1 MRTFAGMFEFKRLDR
16 FILKTFLPLFAM
28 TFLICTFLV
37 LMQFLWMHLT
47 DMVGKGLGMGLLLEL
62 FFYAALS
69 MVPLALP
76 LAVLLASLMTFGN
89 LGESLELTAM
99 KSGGVS
105 LFRVMRPLIVLM
117 IFVSVGAFFFQ
128 NDVLPVAQSRMWT
141 LLKSMRQKSP
151 ELDIAEGEFNGQ
163 LPNIN
168 IYVEKKNHDTG
179 VLYDVMIYD
188 LQQGFER
195 SRVILCDSA
204 TLQTTPD
211 KAHLKLTLYQG
222 ELFEN
227 LRDATGVNTTARNQ
241 LYRREEFHTKT
252 LLIAFDANFERMDEG
267 DMRSLY
273 IGKNVSQLRHSIDSI
288 NNRIDSIGAS
298 YGNEIASNSFISLS
312 PEAIP
317 ESMRSVDAVTVMK
330 INPDSMRREESRA
343 SRRRYI
349 QNAKNEMERS
359 KMEYLGRSL
368 YLGDEQKVLARHGIE
383 LHKKFTLSLACLVF
397 FFIGAPL
404 GAIIRKGGLGTPLVI
419 SVFLFIFYY
428 IIDNSGMK
436 MARDGKLPVWE
447 GMWLS
452 SAVLLPLGI
461 WVTYKAVK
469 DSSMFNADAW
479 QRALRVLTGK
489 NKRALAVKEVIIE
502 DVDAAVASE
511 KLDELSGLAAEFM
524 RKYPRPQG
532 YLSYWRGGIDP
543 ALLRRLTASLEVT
556 VSYLSNTRSRRLME
570 LLNETPILQDL
581 MILHPRRQS
590 FWTRAAM
597 YVFPIGLIIWAIGL
611 LFESRTINSVKKL
624 QQILPQIQSYG
635 TDENSPRLN

>member
-1 MRTFAGMFEFKRLDR
+1 MFEVKRLDR
-16 FILKTFLPLFAM
+16 FMLRTFLPLFAM
-28 TFLICTFLV
+28 TFLICTFIV

-47 DMVGKGLGMGLLLEL
+47 DMVGKGLGIGLLTEL

-99 KSGGVS
+99 KSGGIS

-117 IFVSVGAFFFQ
+117 IFVSIGAFFFQ
-128 NDVLPVAQSRMWT
+128 NNVLPVAQSRMWT

-151 ELDIAEGEFNGQ
+151 ELDIAEGEFNDQ

-179 VLYDVMIYD
+179 VLYQVMIYD
-188 LQQGFER
+188 FQQGFER
-195 SRVILCDSA
+195 SRVILADSA
-204 TLQTTPD
+204 TLATTPD
-211 KAHLKLTLYQG
+211 REHMRLTLYGG

-227 LRDATGVNTTARNQ
+227 LREATGVHTTARNQ
-241 LYRREEFHTKT
+241 LYRREMFARKE

-273 IGKNVSQLRHSIDSI
+273 IGQDVSQLRHSIDSI
-288 NNRIDSIGAS
+288 NARLDSIGHA
-298 YGNEIASNSFISLS
+298 YGNKVASKVFVSVN
-312 PEAIP
+312 PQDIP
-317 ESMRSVDAVTVMK
+317 ADKRGENVKSRMT
-330 INPDSMRREESRA
+330 INPDSLRLAEDIA
-343 SRRRYI
+343 SRRRYA
-349 QNAKNEMERS
+349 QTARAEMERA
-359 KMEYLGRSL
+359 KMEYFGESL
-368 YLGDEQKVLARHGIE
+368 YLDDENKVLRRHGIE

-436 MARDGKLPVWE
+436 MARDGKVAVWE

-452 SAVLLPLGI
+452 SAVLLPLGV

-469 DSSMFNADAW
+469 DSAMFNADSW
-479 QRALRVLTGK
+479 QRALRLLTGK
-489 NKRALAVKEVIIE
+489 NKRALAIKEVIIE
-502 DVDAAVASE
+502 EVDPEV
-511 KLDELSGLAAEFM
+511 AAERIARLKELCSEFLT
-524 RKYPRPQG
+524 RYPRPQG
-532 YLSYWRGGIDP
+532 YFAYWRGGMNP
-543 ALLRRLTASLEVT
+543 TLLRNLIAELELT
-556 VSYLSNTRSRRLME
+556 VSYLSNTRSRVRMEHLNRLPVIQ
-570 LLNETPILQDL
+570 NL
-581 MILHPRRQS
+581 MILHPAPRS
-590 FWTRAAM
+590 FWSRAAM
-597 YVFPIGLIIWAIGL
+597 YIFPIGLVVWAL
-611 LFESRTINSVKKL
+611 ALMFEARTVKSVKELVKL
-624 QQILPQIQSYG
+624 IPAIETDDTPQNPS
-635 TDENSPRLN
+635 

>member
-1 MRTFAGMFEFKRLDR
+1 MFELKRLDR
-16 FILKTFLPLFAM
+16 FMLRTFLPLFAM
-28 TFLICTFLV
+28 TFLICTFIV

-47 DMVGKGLGMGLLLEL
+47 DMVGKGLGIGLLTEL

-99 KSGGVS
+99 KSGGIS

-117 IFVSVGAFFFQ
+117 VFVSIGAFFFQ
-128 NDVLPVAQSRMWT
+128 NNVLPVAQSRMWT

-151 ELDIAEGEFNGQ
+151 ELDIAEGEFNDQ

-179 VLYDVMIYD
+179 VLYQVMIYD
-188 LQQGFER
+188 FQQGFER
-195 SRVILCDSA
+195 SRVILADSA
-204 TLQTTPD
+204 TLATTPD
-211 KAHLKLTLYQG
+211 REHMRLTLYGG

-227 LRDATGVNTTARNQ
+227 LREAGGVNTAARNQ
-241 LYRREEFHTKT
+241 LYRREMFARKE

-273 IGKNVSQLRHSIDSI
+273 IGQDVSQLRHSIDSI
-288 NNRIDSIGAS
+288 HSRLDSIGRA
-298 YGNEIASNSFISLS
+298 YGNEVAATQFISVN
-312 PEAIP
+312 PQDIAADKRGENVKP
-317 ESMRSVDAVTVMK
+317 RMT
-330 INPDSMRREESRA
+330 INPDSIRLAEDIS
-343 SRRRYI
+343 SRRRYA
-349 QNAKNEMERS
+349 QSAKSEMERA

-368 YLGDEQKVLARHGIE
+368 YLDDENKVLRRHGIE

-436 MARDGKLPVWE
+436 MARDGKVAVWQ

-452 SAVLLPLGI
+452 SAVLLPLGV
-461 WVTYKAVK
+461 WVTYKSVK
-469 DSSMFNADAW
+469 DSAMFNADAW

-489 NKRALAVKEVIIE
+489 NKRALAIKEVIIE
-502 DVDAAVASE
+502 EIEPGEADARIAR
-511 KLDELSGLAAEFM
+511 LRELCSDFLA
-524 RKYPRPQG
+524 RYPRPQG
-532 YLSYWRGGIDP
+532 YMAYWRGGMDP
-543 ALLRRLTASLEVT
+543 TLLRTLIASLELT
-556 VSYLSNTRSRRLME
+556 VSYLSNTRSRARMERLNS
-570 LLNETPILQDL
+570 LPVVQNL
-581 MILHPRRQS
+581 MILHPSPRS
-590 FWTRAAM
+590 LWSRAAM
-597 YVFPIGLIIWAIGL
+597 YVFPVGLVIWGFAL
-611 LFESRTINSVKKL
+611 LFEARTVKSVKEIVKL
-624 QQILPQIQSYG
+624 IPAIETDDNLQNQS
-635 TDENSPRLN
+635 

>member
-1 MRTFAGMFEFKRLDR
+1 MFEFKRLDR

-105 LFRVMRPLIVLM
+105 LFRVMRPLIILM
-117 IFVSVGAFFFQ
+117 VFVSVGAFFFQ

-211 KAHLKLTLYQG
+211 KEHLKLTLYQG

-288 NNRIDSIGAS
+288 HNRIDSIGAA
-298 YGNEIASNSFISLS
+298 YGKEIASNSFISLS

-317 ESMRSVDAVTVMK
+317 ESMRAVDAVTVMK
-330 INPDSMRREESRA
+330 MNPDSMRREELRS

-368 YLGDEQKVLARHGIE
+368 YMGDEQKVLARHGIE

-469 DSSMFNADAW
+469 DSAMFNADAW
-479 QRALRVLTGK
+479 KRALRILTGK

-502 DVDAAVASE
+502 DVEPAVAAE
-511 KLDELSGLAAEFM
+511 KLDELGSLAAEFLK
-524 RKYPRPQG
+524 KYPRPQG
-532 YLSYWRGGIDP
+532 YVSYWRGGIDP
-543 ALLRRLTASLEVT
+543 ALLRQLTASLEVT
-556 VSYLSNTRSRRLME
+556 VSYLSNTRSRQLME
-570 LLNETPILQDL
+570 RLNEVPILQDL
-581 MILHPRRQS
+581 MILHPRSQS
-590 FWTRAAM
+590 LWTKVAM
-597 YVFPIGLIIWAIGL
+597 YLFPVGLIIWAIGL
-611 LFESRTINSVKKL
+611 LFETRTIKSVKQLLK
-624 QQILPQIQSYG
+624 ILPQIQS
-635 TDENSPRLN
+635 

>member
-1 MRTFAGMFEFKRLDR
+1 MRIFAGMFEFKRLDR

-105 LFRVMRPLIVLM
+105 LFRVMRPLIILM
-117 IFVSVGAFFFQ
+117 VFVSVGAFFFQ

-211 KAHLKLTLYQG
+211 KEHLKLTLYQG

-288 NNRIDSIGAS
+288 HNRIDSIGAA
-298 YGNEIASNSFISLS
+298 YGKEIASNSFISLS

-317 ESMRSVDAVTVMK
+317 ESMRAVDAVTVMK
-330 INPDSMRREESRA
+330 MDPDSMRREELRS

-368 YLGDEQKVLARHGIE
+368 YMGDEQKVLARHGIE

-469 DSSMFNADAW
+469 DSAMFNADAW
-479 QRALRVLTGK
+479 QRALRILTGK

-502 DVDAAVASE
+502 DVEPAVAAE
-511 KLDELSGLAAEFM
+511 KLDELGTLAAEFLK
-524 RKYPRPQG
+524 KYPRPQG
-532 YLSYWRGGIDP
+532 YVSYWRGGIDP
-543 ALLRRLTASLEVT
+543 ALLRQLTASLEVT
-556 VSYLSNTRSRRLME
+556 VSYLSNTRSRQLME
-570 LLNETPILQDL
+570 RLNEVPILQDL
-581 MILHPRRQS
+581 MILHPRSQS
-590 FWTRAAM
+590 LWTKVAM
-597 YVFPIGLIIWAIGL
+597 YLFPVGLIIWAIGL
-611 LFESRTINSVKKL
+611 LFETRTIKSVKQLLK
-624 QQILPQIQSYG
+624 ILPQIQS
-635 TDENSPRLN
+635 

>member
-1 MRTFAGMFEFKRLDR
+1 MFEFKRLDR

-105 LFRVMRPLIVLM
+105 LFRVMRPLIILM
-117 IFVSVGAFFFQ
+117 VFVSVGAFFFQ

-211 KAHLKLTLYQG
+211 KEHLKLTLYQG

-288 NNRIDSIGAS
+288 HNRIDSIGAA
-298 YGNEIASNSFISLS
+298 YGKEIASNSFISLS

-317 ESMRSVDAVTVMK
+317 ESMRAADAVTVMK
-330 INPDSMRREESRA
+330 MNPDSLRREELRS

-368 YLGDEQKVLARHGIE
+368 YMGDEQKVLARHGIE

-469 DSSMFNADAW
+469 DSAMFNADAW

-502 DVDAAVASE
+502 DVDPAVAAE
-511 KLDELSGLAAEFM
+511 KLAELSTLAADFLK
-524 RKYPRPQG
+524 KYPRPQG

-543 ALLRRLTASLEVT
+543 TQLRQLTASLEVT
-556 VSYLSNTRSRRLME
+556 ISYLSNTRSRQLME
-570 LLNETPILQDL
+570 RLNEVPILQDL
-581 MILHPRRQS
+581 MILHPRPGS
-590 FWTRAAM
+590 FWTKAAM
-597 YVFPIGLIIWAIGL
+597 YVFPIGLIIWAIAL
-611 LFESRTINSVKKL
+611 LFETRTIKSVKQL
-624 QQILPQIQSYG
+624 QKILPQIQS
-635 TDENSPRLN
+635 

>member
-1 MRTFAGMFEFKRLDR
+1 MFELKRLDR
-16 FILKTFLPLFAM
+16 FMLRTFLPLFAM
-28 TFLICTFLV
+28 TFLICTFIV

-47 DMVGKGLGMGLLLEL
+47 DMVGKGLGIGLLTEL

-99 KSGGVS
+99 KSGGIS

-117 IFVSVGAFFFQ
+117 VFVSIGAFFFQ
-128 NDVLPVAQSRMWT
+128 NNVLPVAQSRMWT

-151 ELDIAEGEFNGQ
+151 ELDIAEGEFNDQ

-179 VLYDVMIYD
+179 VLYQVMIYD
-188 LQQGFER
+188 FQQGFER
-195 SRVILCDSA
+195 SRVILADSA
-204 TLQTTPD
+204 TLATTPD
-211 KAHLKLTLYQG
+211 REHMRLTLYGG

-227 LRDATGVNTTARNQ
+227 LREAGGVNTAARNQ
-241 LYRREEFHTKT
+241 LYRREMFARKE

-273 IGKNVSQLRHSIDSI
+273 IGQDVSQLRHSIDSI
-288 NNRIDSIGAS
+288 HSRLDSIGRA
-298 YGNEIASNSFISLS
+298 YGNEVAATQFISVN
-312 PEAIP
+312 PQDIAADKRGENVKP
-317 ESMRSVDAVTVMK
+317 RMT
-330 INPDSMRREESRA
+330 INPDSIRLAEDIS
-343 SRRRYI
+343 SRRRYA
-349 QNAKNEMERS
+349 QSAKSEMERA

-368 YLGDEQKVLARHGIE
+368 YLDDENKVLRRHGIE

-436 MARDGKLPVWE
+436 MARDGKVAVWQ

-452 SAVLLPLGI
+452 SAVLLPLGV
-461 WVTYKAVK
+461 WVTYKSVK
-469 DSSMFNADAW
+469 DSAMFNADAW

-489 NKRALAVKEVIIE
+489 NKRALAIKEVIIE
-502 DVDAAVASE
+502 EIEPGEADARIAR
-511 KLDELSGLAAEFM
+511 LRELCSDFLA
-524 RKYPRPQG
+524 RYPRPQG
-532 YLSYWRGGIDP
+532 YMAYWRGGMDST
-543 ALLRRLTASLEVT
+543 LLRTLIASLELT
-556 VSYLSNTRSRRLME
+556 VSYLSNTRSRAKMERLNS
-570 LLNETPILQDL
+570 LPVVQNL
-581 MILHPRRQS
+581 MILHPSPRS
-590 FWTRAAM
+590 LWSRAAM
-597 YVFPIGLIIWAIGL
+597 YVFPVGFVIWGFAL
-611 LFESRTINSVKKL
+611 LFEARTVKSVKEIVKL
-624 QQILPQIQSYG
+624 IPAIETDDNLQNQS
-635 TDENSPRLN
+635 

>member
-1 MRTFAGMFEFKRLDR
+1 MFEVKRLDR
-16 FILKTFLPLFAM
+16 FMLRTFLPLFAM
-28 TFLICTFLV
+28 TFLICTFIV

-47 DMVGKGLGMGLLLEL
+47 DLVGKGLGIGVLTEL

-99 KSGGVS
+99 KSGGIS

-117 IFVSVGAFFFQ
+117 AFVSIGAFFFQ
-128 NDVLPVAQSRMWT
+128 NNVLPVAQSRMWT

-151 ELDIAEGEFNGQ
+151 ELDIAEGEFNDQ

-168 IYVEKKNHDTG
+168 IYVERKNHETG
-179 VLYDVMIYD
+179 VLHQVMIYD
-188 LQQGFER
+188 FQQGFER
-195 SRVILCDSA
+195 SRVILADSA

-211 KAHLKLTLYQG
+211 RSHLYLTLYQG

-227 LRDATGVNTTARNQ
+227 LREATGVNTTARNQ
-241 LYRREEFHTKT
+241 LYRREMFKRKE

-273 IGKNVSQLRHSIDSI
+273 IGQDVSQLRHSIDSI
-288 NNRIDSIGAS
+288 HSRLDSIGAD
-298 YGNEIASNSFISLS
+298 YGSQVASEAFISVR

-317 ESMRSVDAVTVMK
+317 QSMKEPDAVSVSRMD
-330 INPDSMRREESRA
+330 PDSLRLAENRA

-359 KMEYLGRSL
+359 KMEFLGRSL
-368 YLGDEQKVLARHGIE
+368 YLDDENKVLRRHGIE

-436 MARDGKLPVWE
+436 MARDGKIPVWE

-461 WVTYKAVK
+461 WVTFKAVK
-469 DSSMFNADAW
+469 DSAVFNADSW
-479 QRALRVLTGK
+479 QRAMRVLTGK

-502 DVDAAVASE
+502 DVDPREARVRLADVSALS
-511 KLDELSGLAAEFM
+511 DEFL
-524 RKYPRPQG
+524 RRYPRPQN
-532 YLSYWRGGIDP
+532 YLAYWRGGFDP
-543 ALLRRLTASLEVT
+543 DLLSRLIASLELT
-556 VSYLSNTRSRRLME
+556 VSYLSNTRSRALME
-570 LLNETPILQDL
+570 RLNELPIIQNL
-581 MILHPRRQS
+581 MLLHPAPRSR
-590 FWTRAAM
+590 WTRAAM
-597 YVFPIGLIIWAIGL
+597 WFFPVGLPVWAVAL
-611 LFESRTINSVKKL
+611 LFEARTIKSVKEIVK
-624 QQILPQIQSYG
+624 ILPSIETYG
-635 TDENSPRLN
+635 NDENPA

>member
-1 MRTFAGMFEFKRLDR
+1 MFELKRLDR
-16 FILKTFLPLFAM
+16 FMLRTFLPLFAM
-28 TFLICTFLV
+28 TFLICTFIV

-47 DMVGKGLGMGLLLEL
+47 DMVGKGLGIGLLTEL

-99 KSGGVS
+99 KSGGIS
-105 LFRVMRPLIVLM
+105 LFRVMSPLIVLM
-117 IFVSVGAFFFQ
+117 VFVSIGAFFFQ
-128 NDVLPVAQSRMWT
+128 NNVLPVAQSRMWT

-151 ELDIAEGEFNGQ
+151 ELDIAEGEFNDQ

-179 VLYDVMIYD
+179 VLYQVMIYD
-188 LQQGFER
+188 FQQGFER
-195 SRVILCDSA
+195 SRVILADSA
-204 TLQTTPD
+204 TLATTPD
-211 KAHLKLTLYQG
+211 REHMRLTLYGG

-227 LRDATGVNTTARNQ
+227 LREAGGVNTAARNQ
-241 LYRREEFHTKT
+241 LYRREMFARKE

-273 IGKNVSQLRHSIDSI
+273 IGQDVSQLRHSIDSI
-288 NNRIDSIGAS
+288 HSRLDSIGRA
-298 YGNEIASNSFISLS
+298 YGNEVAATQFISVN
-312 PEAIP
+312 PQDIAADKRGENVKP
-317 ESMRSVDAVTVMK
+317 RMT
-330 INPDSMRREESRA
+330 INPDSIRLAEDIS
-343 SRRRYI
+343 SRRRYA
-349 QNAKNEMERS
+349 QSAKSEMERA

-368 YLGDEQKVLARHGIE
+368 YLDDENKVLRRHGIE

-436 MARDGKLPVWE
+436 MARDGKVAVWQ

-452 SAVLLPLGI
+452 SAVLLPLGV
-461 WVTYKAVK
+461 WVTYKSVK
-469 DSSMFNADAW
+469 DSAMFNADAW

-489 NKRALAVKEVIIE
+489 NKRALAIKEVIIE
-502 DVDAAVASE
+502 EIEPGEADARIAR
-511 KLDELSGLAAEFM
+511 LRELCSNFLA
-524 RKYPRPQG
+524 RYPRPQG
-532 YLSYWRGGIDP
+532 YMAYWRGGMDP
-543 ALLRRLTASLEVT
+543 TLLRTLIASLELT
-556 VSYLSNTRSRRLME
+556 VSYLSNTRSRARMERLNS
-570 LLNETPILQDL
+570 LPVVQNL
-581 MILHPRRQS
+581 MILHPSPRS
-590 FWTRAAM
+590 IWSRAAM
-597 YVFPIGLIIWAIGL
+597 YVFPVGLVIWGFAL
-611 LFESRTINSVKKL
+611 LFEARTVKSVKEIVKL
-624 QQILPQIQSYG
+624 IPAIETDDNLQNQS
-635 TDENSPRLN
+635 